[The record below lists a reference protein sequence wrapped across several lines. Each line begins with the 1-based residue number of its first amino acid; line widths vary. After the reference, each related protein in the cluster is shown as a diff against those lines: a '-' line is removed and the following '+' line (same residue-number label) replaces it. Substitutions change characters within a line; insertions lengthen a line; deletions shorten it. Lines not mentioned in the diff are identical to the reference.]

1 VFGTCYEWR
10 GTESRV
16 ESFEESIFLVI
27 LLSRSVNLRFSDEAP
42 GISSGFLKRQELA
55 NVAWSETRGSLF
67 VGRLGGHCDEFSRS
81 LGLMPTLI
89 DVMLQFDVVGRKSIV
104 SRYKDP

>member
-1 VFGTCYEWR
+1 LGRVTSGEAQK
-10 GTESRV
+10 V
-16 ESFEESIFLVI
+16 ESSRLKSRYFWLYYLAG
-27 LLSRSVNLRFSDEAP
+27 LL
-42 GISSGFLKRQELA
+42 ISSGFIKRQELA